1 MVVNVDISHSCF
13 WHEASLVQLGF
24 QMSGASTQD
33 QFIQGCVPRPN
44 GDPGLG
50 FPMLK
55 RLVKNNFIVKHRG
68 QPPGAGK
75 FLQVLNT

>member
-1 MVVNVDISHSCF
+1 
-13 WHEASLVQLGF
+13 
-24 QMSGASTQD
+24 MSGASTQD